1 MHYFNAY
8 PIKIAPA
15 TAVNFFLNYFNAT
28 VGRKSLRQAF
38 KSNMQTD
45 GNISFQTEK
54 FTLN

>member
-15 TAVNFFLNYFNAT
+15 TAVNFFWNYFNAT